1 MNRKKSHSKITF
13 GFFVCVKT
21 FNSLKNIFIAENPN
35 RKSLFRLLGGGTVR
49 WGAERSGMKKVLLGE
64 SETFS
69 VSDDIIIKNVC
80 VYNMDSL

>member
-1 MNRKKSHSKITF
+1 MNRKKSHRKISF

-35 RKSLFRLLGGGTVR
+35 KKSLFRLWGGGTVR

-64 SETFS
+64 SETFLAS
-69 VSDDIIIKNVC
+69 DIIMIKKNYVQ
-80 VYNMDSL
+80 NMDEL

>member
-1 MNRKKSHSKITF
+1 MAFCMCKNIQFFKK
-13 GFFVCVKT
+13 
-21 FNSLKNIFIAENPN
+21 IFIAENPN
-35 RKSLFRLLGGGTVR
+35 KKSLFRLLGGGTVR

>member
-1 MNRKKSHSKITF
+1 
-13 GFFVCVKT
+13 
-21 FNSLKNIFIAENPN
+21 
-35 RKSLFRLLGGGTVR
+35 
-49 WGAERSGMKKVLLGE
+49 MKKVLLGE